1 MKSISTKLTKTR
13 ILFILLTISVMV
25 MIFFF
30 SSENSS
36 DSSNT
41 SGNVVRMILKAF
53 VRNFDDFPTA
63 KQLSMI
69 KSAQHIVRKLAHFT
83 IYAVLGFCVSFSFG
97 KRKFLSRQTLESL
110 MVGFIYAVSDELHQ
124 SHVPGRS
131 CEFKDVMIDTSGT
144 MTGIFISFVMIAV
157 IHYLSKRVHK
167 PKIEER

>member
-53 VRNFDDFPTA
+53 VRNFDDFPTDR
-63 KQLSMI
+63 
-69 KSAQHIVRKLAHFT
+69 KSTRLN
-83 IYAVLGFCVSFSFG
+83 S
-97 KRKFLSRQTLESL
+97 
-110 MVGFIYAVSDELHQ
+110 
-124 SHVPGRS
+124 SH
-131 CEFKDVMIDTSGT
+131 TS
-144 MTGIFISFVMIAV
+144 
-157 IHYLSKRVHK
+157 
-167 PKIEER
+167 

>member
-1 MKSISTKLTKTR
+1 
-13 ILFILLTISVMV
+13 
-25 MIFFF
+25 
-30 SSENSS
+30 
-36 DSSNT
+36 
-41 SGNVVRMILKAF
+41 
-53 VRNFDDFPTA
+53 
-63 KQLSMI
+63 
-69 KSAQHIVRKLAHFT
+69 
-83 IYAVLGFCVSFSFG
+83 
-97 KRKFLSRQTLESL
+97 